1 MKEPTII
8 RPSQRVAARI
18 VDGCALILDPKT
30 DQLQRLN
37 PVGSYIWSLIAERK
51 FSAREISQAIVAEF
65 QVDDAVASS
74 DLEHFLT
81 QLEEHGLIEYT
92 SD

>member
-1 MKEPTII
+1 MTERTII
-8 RPSQRVAARI
+8 RPSQKVAARI

-37 PVGSYIWSLIAERK
+37 PVGSYIWALIAERK
-51 FSAREISQAIVAEF
+51 FSAHDIHRAIVAEF
-65 QVDDAVASS
+65 QVDDAVANG
-74 DLEHFLT
+74 DLQHFLT